1 MSNKITIH
9 LKHISISLLWIKTVN
24 QVTQQQDPSSAD
36 DYAVPVAVA
45 SLASDSKRDW
55 LRR

>member
-24 QVTQQQDPSSAD
+24 QVTQQQAPLSAD
-36 DYAVPVAVA
+36 DYVVPVAVA
-45 SLASDSKRDW
+45 FLAPDNNRDW